1 MSATPP
7 DAGRVDRGQL
17 HALVHLALKQG
28 LGRGTDANTGAKGFP
43 LLQVVLSMGALGA
56 MLAFGTRRVVDLPSA
71 LVLLF
76 GVVFVIVV
84 LAINPDARDVQE
96 RRLEILG
103 SKPIAPPT
111 SLAARALVLLVLSAL
126 LAGCLGLAP
135 LIALTFRFPFPWPRA
150 VATYATLL
158 LGSFAVAVLW
168 LAAVMIALRWIS
180 VDRVRKTSQL
190 LLLAAVVAVNVA
202 ALGWLPGGG
211 GPFSL
216 SDWPL
221 ARHLPSTWFALSW
234 IGDPGPGAFARGAGA
249 LALLGAASLVASGR
263 VLGRAYANLAEQGE
277 EPAPRP
283 APSSGAW
290 LLERIA
296 RVPVVGRALLPS
308 DVQAVAEAVLTATR
322 REDVSRAKTL
332 APQVLSLLAFAV
344 AWTGAERLMSVT
356 MLTYLGFSA
365 ALDGLQVTR
374 QSGTPAASW
383 IFWAAPG
390 EPRHVVRGLVLALSL
405 RFLVLPVSLL
415 ALVLFRMHPPA
426 LAAALS
432 LAYLL
437 AARLALRL
445 GLLLW
450 PAFPLSQ
457 DQQATQSVLGF
468 VVGFAV
474 TIAFA
479 ILQAVL
485 VLLHPVFGVFTL
497 VASAVLLS
505 AMALAAWGL
514 GHGAAAR
521 VSRLQYP
528 H

>member
-1 MSATPP
+1 
-7 DAGRVDRGQL
+7 
-17 HALVHLALKQG
+17 
-28 LGRGTDANTGAKGFP
+28 
-43 LLQVVLSMGALGA
+43 
-56 MLAFGTRRVVDLPSA
+56 MLAFGARRVADLPSA

-84 LAINPDARDVQE
+84 LAVNPDAREVQE

-111 SLAARALVLLVLSAL
+111 SLAARAAVVLVLSSL

-135 LIALTFRFPFPWPRA
+135 LFALTYRFPFPWPRA
-150 VATYATLL
+150 VGTYATLL
-158 LGSFAVAVLW
+158 LGSFAVATLW

-180 VDRVRKTSQL
+180 VERVRKTSQL
-190 LLLAAVVAVNVA
+190 LLLAAIVGVNVA
-202 ALGWLPGGG
+202 ALGWIPTGGAGG

-216 SDWPL
+216 SDWPA
-221 ARHLPSTWFALSW
+221 ARHLPSSWFALFW
-234 IGDPGPGAFARGAGA
+234 IDGPGAGSFARRAGA
-249 LALLGAASLVASGR
+249 LALVGAAGLVASGA

-277 EPAPRP
+277 QPAARPPRS
-283 APSSGAW
+283 AGAW
-290 LLERIA
+290 VLEQVA
-296 RVPVVGRALLPS
+296 GVPVVGRVLLPS
-308 DVQAVAEAVLTATR
+308 AVQAVAEAVLTATR

-332 APQVLSLLAFAV
+332 APQILSILAFAV
-344 AWTGAERLMSVT
+344 AWTGAERLMSLT

-374 QSGTPAASW
+374 QSGNPAASW
-383 IFWAAPG
+383 IFWGTPA
-390 EPRHVVRGLVLALSL
+390 EPRHVVRGLILALSL
-405 RFLVLPVSLL
+405 RFLVLPVALL

-426 LAAALS
+426 LAAVLS

-437 AARLALRL
+437 TARLALRL

-457 DQQATQSVLGF
+457 DQRATQSVLGF
-468 VVGFAV
+468 VVGFAI

-479 ILQAVL
+479 VVQAIL
-485 VLLHPVFGVFTL
+485 VLLHPMFGVFTL
-497 VASAVLLS
+497 LLGVVVLV
-505 AMALAAWGL
+505 AMAVAAWGL
-514 GHGAAAR
+514 GYGAAAR
-521 VSRLQYP
+521 VAGLQYP